1 MKKILLTGGSGFIGR
16 NLRESFLAE
25 RYDLVCPS
33 HKELDLANTDSAD
46 AYFRQH
52 RFEAVI
58 HAAVKPA
65 HRNAP
70 DLNDIFY
77 TNNRIFFNLIRHA
90 DRCGRILNLGSGAI
104 YDMRHYGP
112 MMKETYAFTH
122 VPADEHGYNKYV
134 CGKYMENCPEDIV
147 DLRIFGIFGKY
158 EDYAIRFIS
167 NAICKTLFD
176 LPVTLRQDRRF
187 SYLYAPDLAPVLA
200 WFIENK
206 PRYRAYNV
214 TPDETASLADLA
226 REVVKLS
233 GKDLPIYIAA
243 SGEGMPYTGDNARL
257 RAEMGD
263 ALRFT
268 PLAEAVRRLYGW
280 YVSVKPELD
289 RNCLLHD
296 K

>member
-1 MKKILLTGGSGFIGR
+1 MKKVLLTGGSGFIGR
-16 NLRESFLAE
+16 NVRESFLTG
-25 RYDLVCPS
+25 RYQLTCPS
-33 HKELDLANTDSAD
+33 HKELDLSDTDSTD
-46 AYFRQH
+46 AWFSRH
-52 RFEAVI
+52 RFDAVI

-77 TNNRIFFNLIRHA
+77 TNNRIFFNLVRHA
-90 DRCGRILNLGSGAI
+90 DRCGRILNIGSGAI
-104 YDMRHYGP
+104 YDMRHYVP
-112 MMKETYAFTH
+112 MMKEEYAGTH

-134 CGKYMENCPEDIV
+134 CGKYMEVCREDIV

-187 SYLYAPDLAPVLA
+187 SYLYAPDLMPILA
-200 WFIENK
+200 WFIEHE
-206 PRYRAYNV
+206 PRYRAYNI
-214 TPDETASLADLA
+214 TPDETASLAGLA
-226 REVVKLS
+226 RMVVALS
-233 GKDLPIYIAA
+233 GKESPVNIAV
-243 SGEGMPYTGDNARL
+243 SGEGLPYTGDNARL

-263 ALRFT
+263 SLRFT
-268 PLAEAVRRLYGW
+268 PMTEAVRQLYGW
-280 YVSVKPELD
+280 YASVKSELD
-289 RNCLLHD
+289 RNCLLYD

>member
-33 HKELDLANTDSAD
+33 HQELDLADTDSAD
-46 AYFRQH
+46 AYFRTH
-52 RFEAVI
+52 RFDAVI
-58 HAAVKPA
+58 HAAVKPG

-70 DLNDIFY
+70 DLSNLFFI
-77 TNNRIFFNLIRHA
+77 NNRIFFNLVRHA

-104 YDMRHYGP
+104 YDMRHYEP
-112 MMKETYAFTH
+112 MMKETYAGTH
-122 VPADEHGYNKYV
+122 IPDDEHGYNKYV
-134 CGKYMENCPEDIV
+134 CYKYMENCPEDIV

-200 WFIENK
+200 WFIEHK

-226 REVVKLS
+226 RVVVALS
-233 GKDLPIYIAA
+233 GKDLPVQIAA
-243 SGEGMPYTGDNARL
+243 SGESLPYTGDNARL
-257 RAEMGD
+257 HAEMGEE
-263 ALRFT
+263 LRFT
-268 PLAEAVRRLYGW
+268 PIETAVRRLYDW
-280 YVSVKPELD
+280 YRSVKPTLD
-289 RNCLLHD
+289 RNCLLYD

>member
-16 NLRESFLAE
+16 NLRESFLSQTYELHA
-25 RYDLVCPS
+25 PS
-33 HKELDLANTDSAD
+33 HAELDLSDTDSAD
-46 AYFRQH
+46 AYFARH
-52 RFEAVI
+52 RFDAVI
-58 HAAVKPA
+58 HAAVKPG

-104 YDMRHYGP
+104 YDMRHYEP

-147 DLRIFGIFGKY
+147 DLRIFGIFGQY

-176 LPVTLRQDRRF
+176 LPVTLRQDRAF
-187 SYLYAPDLAPVLA
+187 SYIYAPDLAPVLA

-206 PRYRAYNV
+206 PKYKAYNV
-214 TPDETASLADLA
+214 TPDEPVSLADLA
-226 REVVKLS
+226 RMVVKLS
-233 GKDLPIYIAA
+233 GKDLPIRIAA
-243 SGEGMPYTGDNARL
+243 PGEGLPYTGGNARL

-263 ALRFT
+263 SLRFT
-268 PLAEAVRRLYGW
+268 PLDEAVAQLYVW
-280 YVSVKPELD
+280 YASVRDTLD
-289 RNCLLHD
+289 RNCLLYD